1 MSTSTSTVAV
11 RPWEEIVQRL
21 YDLMEKND
29 WILNFNQ
36 AIADAKRANVPDLD
50 EINDLTDYLNDIN
63 EFLFWKPT
71 ENERGDK
78 VYNKICLFYW
88 FLEQRTILVLQS
100 EVLPNQADRP
110 LTILSNWMVD
120 YANSLGAFYD
130 TEASI
135 NAETIE
141 TFYNSPPYK
150 MDQYERPPD
159 DWKTFNEFFAR
170 HVKPGLRPPDDPEN
184 PEVIVSGADSVFD
197 GKWSVDD
204 ENQVFFVKGVP
215 WNIKDLLKDSDYA
228 DRFKGGTFMHSFL
241 NTTDYH
247 RQHAPVPGTIVE
259 AKVIQGAAYLEVV
272 LVTDPDSAK
281 DGQEARNTFAMRRC
295 MTAGMTDANII
306 RHEYRGIP
314 GSEPTSKQARGL
326 NAPDTPGYQ
335 FLQARGCI
343 IIDSPIGLVAMLPV
357 GMAQVSSVKLSVNKG
372 DQVKKGQEV
381 SYFQFGG
388 SDYILVFEEG
398 SEVDITAK
406 EGTHYLT
413 GQQIGTGKVPTLG

>member
-1 MSTSTSTVAV
+1 
-11 RPWEEIVQRL
+11 
-21 YDLMEKND
+21 MEKND

-36 AIADAKRANVPDLD
+36 AIADAKIANVPDLD
-50 EINDLTDYLNDIN
+50 NINNLNDYLNALN

-71 ENERGDK
+71 ENERGDV

-88 FLEQRTILVLQS
+88 ILAQRTTSVLQS
-100 EVLPNQADRP
+100 LVLPNQADKP
-110 LTILSNWMVD
+110 LTVLSEWIVK

-150 MDQYERPPD
+150 MDQYERPPG

-170 HVKPGLRPPDDPEN
+170 NVKAGLRPPAEPEN

-197 GKWSVDD
+197 GKWPVDD
-204 ENQVFFVKGVP
+204 ESNVFFVKGVP
-215 WNIKDLLKDSDYA
+215 WNIKDLLKGSDYA
-228 DRFKGGTFMHSFL
+228 DSFKGGTFMHAFL

-272 LVTDPDSAK
+272 PVTDPTSPK
-281 DGQEARNTFAMRRC
+281 DANQKPTRNMFSMRRC
-295 MTAGMTDANII
+295 LVKGMTDANII
-306 RHEYRGIP
+306 RHEYQEGTIP
-314 GSEPTSKQARGL
+314 GYSPSKDSKLVRGL
-326 NAPDTPGYQ
+326 DAPDTPGYQ

-357 GMAQVSSVKLSVNKG
+357 GMAQVSSVKLSVENG
-372 DQVKKGQEV
+372 QQVKKGDEV

-388 SDYILVFEEG
+388 SDYILVFQAGSQVDLTAVEE
-398 SEVDITAK
+398 
-406 EGTHYLT
+406 THYLV
-413 GQQIGTGKVPTLG
+413 GQQIGTAKVPTLD